1 MLRMLEILCYSFC
14 FLLFGLHFYAEDF
27 PHGKLINTAYIHNG
41 YLSVILCINLATFR
55 NDGYLITIASY
66 KNLFESLIR
75 CLTENI
81 LEILVIFI
89 IVFVV
94 ILFFSLLYSNLPEFV
109 L

>member
-55 NDGYLITIASY
+55 DGYIILTYLIKS
-66 KNLFESLIR
+66 SLIA
-75 CLTENI
+75 NKI
-81 LEILVIFI
+81 AIIFYYNLS
-89 IVFVV
+89 
-94 ILFFSLLYSNLPEFV
+94 LFK
-109 L
+109 